1 MNKQLVIFGDDTISG
16 YCPEFSDT
24 RTITVTYE
32 IDSIKGKPG
41 FTKWRY
47 KEFDCD
53 DKKIAVGL
61 KIALFLK
68 AQINLIHRQ
77 IFF

>member
-32 IDSIKGKPG
+32 FDRLNGKPG
-41 FTKWRY
+41 VTVWRY
-47 KEFDCD
+47 ENFDCD
-53 DKKIAVGL
+53 DKQNCSRVKNCPV
-61 KIALFLK
+61 FEST
-68 AQINLIHRQ
+68 N
-77 IFF
+77 

>member
-1 MNKQLVIFGDDTISG
+1 MNDQLVSFTDDAISG
-16 YCPEFSDT
+16 YCPEFSET

-53 DKKIAVGL
+53 DKQNCSRSRNCHV
-61 KIALFLK
+61 FEST
-68 AQINLIHRQ
+68 N
-77 IFF
+77 